1 MPIPWVRRKSDEE
14 RAAEITAESI
24 KGFGEKL
31 QSISQADIKA
41 KDRVDISL
49 EEYLRLTKGLES
61 TRRDLRHARYL
72 LGEIGIPVDI
82 ISAIRHDT
90 IKVEQAEDVRD
101 FVRHYRITFSVPLEK
116 FIWK

>member
-49 EEYLRLTKGLES
+49 SEYLRMREELES
-61 TRRDLRHARYL
+61 TQRDLRHCREML
-72 LGEIGIPVDI
+72 CMMGIPAEVLPAIKSDSIRVSTYKDPCAYKSLYQVIFEVDE
-82 ISAIRHDT
+82 SYFIR
-90 IKVEQAEDVRD
+90 
-101 FVRHYRITFSVPLEK
+101 
-116 FIWK
+116 